1 MGLIEELRWRGLI
14 QDITPGTEEFLA
26 NNKATGYVGF
36 DPTAPSLGIGNL
48 VPLMLLVHYQRYG
61 HTPIALIG
69 GATGR
74 IGDPSGKS
82 AERNLLD
89 EATITHNMDRFREQ
103 LGHFLDFD
111 ESKENKAV
119 ILNNYDWFKGM
130 GFLDFMRDV
139 GKHLT
144 LNYMISKDS
153 VKSRMDSGSGISFTE
168 FSYQLMQGYD
178 FYHLH
183 KEHGC
188 HMQFGGSDQWGNITA
203 GSELIRRI
211 MGHEEDVFAF
221 TCPLITNSEG
231 KKFGKSEKGN
241 IFIDAEM
248 TSPYDFYQ
256 FFIQQ
261 GDEDIVTLAKI
272 FSLKPIPE
280 LETLI
285 AENAERPGT
294 LQRALAEEMTLR
306 IHGENALNT
315 ALAATRLMFNKG
327 GIDDLRVL
335 SRREL
340 DRIFEGVPQSNID
353 RSSLETGV
361 NLIDF
366 LAENGVTASKGEA
379 RRCITKDKSISINKT
394 KTDDPEYMVNTDD
407 LINDQ
412 FILIN
417 KGKKKHFLV
426 FVN

>member
-1 MGLIEELRWRGLI
+1 MGLIEELTWRGFI
-14 QDITPGTEEFLA
+14 QDIIPGTEEFLN
-26 NNKATGYVGF
+26 NNKAIGYVGF

-48 VPLMLLVHYQRYG
+48 VPLMLLVHFQRYG

-89 EATITHNMDRFREQ
+89 EETITHNMDRFREQ
-103 LGHFLDFD
+103 LGHFLDF
-111 ESKENKAV
+111 ETSENPA
-119 ILNNYDWFKGM
+119 IIMNNYDWFKDM
-130 GFLDFMRDV
+130 GFLDFMREV

-144 LNYMISKDS
+144 VNYMMSKDS
-153 VKSRMDSGSGISFTE
+153 VKSRMDAGSGISFTE

-183 KEHGC
+183 KESGC

-203 GSELIRRI
+203 GTELIRRM
-211 MGHEEDVFAF
+211 MGPNEDVFAF
-221 TCPLITNSEG
+221 TWPLITNSEG

-248 TSPYDFYQ
+248 TSPYEFYQ

-280 LETLI
+280 LEALI

-294 LQRALAEEMTLR
+294 LQRNLAEEMTLR
-306 IHGENALNT
+306 IHGEKALNT
-315 ALAATRLMFNKG
+315 ALSATRLMFNKG
-327 GIDDLRVL
+327 GIDDLRAL

-340 DRIFEGVPQSNID
+340 DSIFEGVPQSSID
-353 RSSLETGV
+353 RTALDAGV
-361 NLIDF
+361 NIIDF
-366 LAENGVTASKGEA
+366 LSDQGVTTSKGEA
-379 RRCITKDKSISINKT
+379 RRALTKDQSISLNKNKT
-394 KTDDPEYMVNTDD
+394 NDPEYVVGSGD

>member
-1 MGLIEELRWRGLI
+1 MGLIEELQWRGLI
-14 QDITPGTEEFLA
+14 QDIIPGTEEFLN
-26 NNKATGYVGF
+26 NNKAIGYVGF
-36 DPTAPSLGIGNL
+36 DPTAASLGIGNL
-48 VPLMLLVHYQRYG
+48 VPIMLLVHFQRYG
-61 HTPIALIG
+61 HQPIALVG

-89 EATITHNMDRFREQ
+89 EETITHNMARFGEQ
-103 LGHFLDFD
+103 LKTFLDF
-111 ESKENKAV
+111 ECEGNPA
-119 ILNNYDWFKGM
+119 IIHNNYDWFKEM
-130 GFLDFMRDV
+130 GFLDFLRDV

-153 VKSRMDSGSGISFTE
+153 VKSRMEGGTGISFTE
-168 FSYQLMQGYD
+168 FSYQLLQGYD

-183 KEHGC
+183 KYHGC

-203 GSELIRRI
+203 GTELIRRM
-211 MGHEEDVFAF
+211 MGPNEDVFAF

-241 IFIDAEM
+241 VFIDPEM
-248 TSPYDFYQ
+248 TSPYEFYQ

-272 FSLKPIPE
+272 FSLKPVPE
-280 LETLI
+280 IKALI
-285 AENAERPGT
+285 EENGERPGT

-306 IHGENALNT
+306 IHGEKALST
-315 ALAATRLMFNKG
+315 ALSATRLMFNKG
-327 GIDDLRVL
+327 GIDDLRAL
-335 SRREL
+335 SRKEL
-340 DRIFEGVPQSNID
+340 DRIFAGVPQSTVD
-353 RSSLETGV
+353 RATLDQGV
-361 NLIDF
+361 NIIDF
-366 LAENGVTASKGEA
+366 LSDQGVTASKGEA
-379 RRCITKDKSISINKT
+379 RRSLTKDKSIAINKV
-394 KTDDPEYMVNTDD
+394 KTDDAEYQVSTTD
-407 LINDQ
+407 LINDE